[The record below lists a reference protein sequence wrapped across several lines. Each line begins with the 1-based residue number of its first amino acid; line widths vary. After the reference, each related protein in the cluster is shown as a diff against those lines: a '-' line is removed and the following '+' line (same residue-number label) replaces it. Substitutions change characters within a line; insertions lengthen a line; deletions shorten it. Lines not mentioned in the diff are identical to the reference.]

1 MKAEPRGAE
10 GSKAA
15 ASAGRRSGSRSGL
28 GAVGT
33 RERSS
38 AAAEGMGGRYGG
50 SAMERK
56 TVEGDWWVAV
66 REMRREVSGG
76 VVVGKSVWEGRAASQ
91 RLILG
96 SAVTDR
102 GLHAQRSSV
111 MIAKNNSETAFYTSM
126 NDTGSDS
133 FRQDPHTPP
142 TAIHRCPYCVPGQ
155 HQLLHTRKIGA
166 AGAATRR
173 LRPPRL
179 ARSSPQHRGCGARR
193 PGSAARPCGRPAQA
207 DTRSSHTR
215 SRGRP
220 F

>member
-91 RLILG
+91 
-96 SAVTDR
+96 S
-102 GLHAQRSSV
+102 
-111 MIAKNNSETAFYTSM
+111 
-126 NDTGSDS
+126 
-133 FRQDPHTPP
+133 
-142 TAIHRCPYCVPGQ
+142 
-155 HQLLHTRKIGA
+155 
-166 AGAATRR
+166 
-173 LRPPRL
+173 
-179 ARSSPQHRGCGARR
+179 
-193 PGSAARPCGRPAQA
+193 
-207 DTRSSHTR
+207 
-215 SRGRP
+215 
-220 F
+220 